1 MKGPVRQKIDRKNRL
16 RKRRMVRE
24 FMERNIVEQAVQ
36 TQIDNKKKIK
46 VVG

>member
-1 MKGPVRQKIDRKNRL
+1 
-16 RKRRMVRE
+16 MVRE
-24 FMERNIVEQAVQ
+24 FMERNIVEKAVQ

>member
-1 MKGPVRQKIDRKNRL
+1 
-16 RKRRMVRE
+16 MVRE